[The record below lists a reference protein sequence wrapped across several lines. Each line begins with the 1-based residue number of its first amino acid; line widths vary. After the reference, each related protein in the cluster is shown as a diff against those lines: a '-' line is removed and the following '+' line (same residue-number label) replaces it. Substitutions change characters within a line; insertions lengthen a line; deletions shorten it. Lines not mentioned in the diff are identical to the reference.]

1 MVEPSRRLG
10 PIRDVGRARSI
21 DRRDRRGS
29 FEVGKRTKSISWLYE
44 CEVVSGVVDAA
55 GSCGVLGWESHLCE

>member
-1 MVEPSRRLG
+1 MADPSRRLG
-10 PIRDVGRARSI
+10 LIRDVACARSI

-29 FEVGKRTKSISWLYE
+29 LELGKRTKSTSWLYE

-55 GSCGVLGWESHLCE
+55 GSCGVLGWDSHLCE